1 MEYLFVLHCIYII
14 FIMIQR
20 ILNILG
26 SISLLAVIYLINKGI
41 GVGYLLKYMDIH
53 LNYNLPH
60 WVSYVFYIV
69 VVLVYTGL
77 LILLFKHLRPGEL
90 RNKNIEHLDA
100 DNSGFLAMILAY
112 VFVGLSINNAWTLMA
127 IILFLLIFNLCGSS
141 YIYNPLFYI
150 FGYRY
155 YYITSSKT
163 KILLMTKTRYPLG
176 AIVDFKQCGCL
187 NDYTYIDI
195 SKNKN

>member
-1 MEYLFVLHCIYII
+1 
-14 FIMIQR
+14 MIQR

-53 LNYNLPH
+53 LNYNLPQ

-141 YIYNPLFYI
+141 HIYNPLFYI

-155 YYITSSKT
+155 YYIT
-163 KILLMTKTRYPLG
+163 IF
-176 AIVDFKQCGCL
+176 AFCQAFFAACL
-187 NDYTYIDI
+187 QII
-195 SKNKN
+195 SGGPPRT

>member
-1 MEYLFVLHCIYII
+1 
-14 FIMIQR
+14 MIQR

-26 SISLLAVIYLINKGI
+26 SISLLIVIYLINRGI
-41 GVGYLLKYMDIH
+41 GVGCLLKTMDIH
-53 LNYNLPH
+53 LGYNFPQ
-60 WVSYVFYIV
+60 WVSYLFYILV
-69 VVLVYTGL
+69 VIAYTGL
-77 LILLFKHLRPGEL
+77 LIWLFKHLRPGEL

-112 VFVGLSINNAWTLMA
+112 VFVGLSINNGWSLMA
-127 IILFLLIFNLCGSS
+127 VILFLLIFNLCGSS
-141 YIYNPLFYI
+141 HIYNPLFYI

-163 KILLMTKTRYPLG
+163 KILVMTKTRYPLG
-176 AIVDFKQCGCL
+176 AIADFKQCGCL

-195 SKNKN
+195 SKNKD